1 MEVTQILD
9 KWPEDILR
17 RREWYTVEEA
27 AGMVKNKKL
36 QAMIQGLPE
45 YLGD

>member
-1 MEVTQILD
+1 MD

-17 RREWYTVEEA
+17 RRQWFTVDEA

-36 QAMIQGLPE
+36 KAMILGLPE
-45 YLGD
+45 FLEE